1 MFDIP
6 SEHALLAFTVLQK
19 ETDTVLRMARRVEAV
34 DLDVTSSNV
43 ECLVVL
49 DDSVR
54 AGREGSG
61 VCFDARALRVV
72 LELTKGI
79 PKLCS
84 CLVPKS
90 IE

>member
-1 MFDIP
+1 MVGLP
-6 SEHALLAFTVLQK
+6 SENALLACTVLQE
-19 ETDTVLRMARRVEAV
+19 ETDTVLGMARRVQAL

-43 ECLVVL
+43 ECLLVL

-54 AGREGSG
+54 ARRKGSG
-61 VCFDARALRVV
+61 VCFDAGALRVV